1 LATMTPPSPSSGVPA
16 PSAADAGRY
25 DTSFFGHPR
34 GLSTLFFTEM
44 WERFSYYGM
53 RAILILFMTAA
64 VADGG
69 LGFDASKG
77 GLILGTYAGLVYLMS
92 VPGGWIADKFLG
104 LRRAVLYGGV
114 VIMLGHIALAVPS
127 VPSFY
132 LGLGLVIIGTGL
144 LKGNISAIVG
154 ALYTPEDHRRDAGF
168 SIYYMGINLGAFISP
183 LVVGWLAQSPRF
195 KGILTGM
202 GISPETSWHWGFGAA
217 AVGMFFGIVQY
228 LAGWKYLGDAGMKPA
243 KPASPSAAAGHKR
256 ALIIGLALS
265 VGLVALLWVLART
278 GMVVITPER
287 VSKTFGTVL
296 ALTPL
301 VLFPALYFFGDYDA
315 QEKKQLIVIMVL
327 FFGAAVFWSVF
338 EQAASTLNLFADR
351 NTDLTITNG
360 LAATVSLT
368 LLVPAVLSIRW
379 LLGLP
384 ARPPLSIGFAALVNV
399 LVLLA
404 IYYMFTHRGEAFQ
417 SSYFQSANS
426 MYIIVLAPLFA
437 TLWVSLGNREPSSP
451 AKFAVGLLF
460 VALGFAIL
468 IIAAKLSANGVRVSP
483 LWLVAT
489 YFLHTV
495 GELCLSPVGL
505 SAMTRLAP
513 ARIVGMVL
521 GIWFLA
527 TSLGNWM
534 AGFASSMYERMPLA
548 TLFGVV
554 TALALVATVMLALV
568 VGPIKRMLARK

>member
-1 LATMTPPSPSSGVPA
+1 LATMSTPA
-16 PSAADAGRY
+16 PSSATPPPARQMGHHDSA
-25 DTSFFGHPR
+25 FFGHPR

-53 RAILILFMTAA
+53 RAILILFMTAS
-64 VADGG
+64 VANGG
-69 LGFDASKG
+69 LGFEASKG
-77 GLILGTYAGLVYLMS
+77 GLILGTYAGSVYLMS

-114 VIMLGHIALAVPS
+114 VIMLGHIALAIPS
-127 VPSFY
+127 VPTFY
-132 LGLGLVIIGTGL
+132 LGLALVIIGTGL

-154 ALYTPEDHRRDAGF
+154 ALYSPEDHRRDAGF
-168 SIYYMGINLGAFISP
+168 SIYYMGINIGGFISP
-183 LVVGWLAQSPRF
+183 LVVGWLAQSPAF
-195 KGILTGM
+195 KGILASVGV
-202 GISPETSWHWGFGAA
+202 SPETSWHWGFGAA
-217 AVGMFFGIVQY
+217 AVGMFFGIIQY
-228 LAGWKYLGDAGMKPA
+228 LSGWKYLGDAGMEPA
-243 KPASPSAAAGHKR
+243 KPASPSVAAGHKR
-256 ALIIGLALS
+256 TLLIGLALS
-265 VGLVALLWVLART
+265 VGLVALLWVLARS
-278 GMVVITPER
+278 GMLVITPER

-296 ALTPL
+296 AVTPL
-301 VLFPALYFFGDYDA
+301 VLFPVLYFFGDYNP

-351 NTDLTITNG
+351 NSDLTLTTG
-360 LAATVSLT
+360 LAAVMSLT
-368 LLVPAVLSIRW
+368 LLIPAVLSIRW

-384 ARPPLSIGFAALVNV
+384 ARTPMSLGFTALVNV
-399 LVLLA
+399 LVFGA
-404 IYYMFTHRGEAFQ
+404 IYYMFTHQGEAIQ

-426 MYIIVLAPLFA
+426 MFIIVLAPLFA
-437 TLWVSLGNREPSSP
+437 TLWVSLGDREPSSP

-489 YFLHTV
+489 YFLHTI

-513 ARIVGMVL
+513 ARIVGLVL

-534 AGFASSMYERMPLA
+534 AGFAASMYERMPLA

-554 TALALVATVMLALV
+554 TALALLATAILAVL

>member
-1 LATMTPPSPSSGVPA
+1 MTPPSA
-16 PSAADAGRY
+16 PSGTTPAAAPGSSH
-25 DTSFFGHPR
+25 DTAFFGHPR

-77 GLILGTYAGLVYLMS
+77 GLILGTYAGMVYLMS
-92 VPGGWIADKFLG
+92 VPGGWLADKFLG
-104 LRRAVLYGGV
+104 QRRAVLYGGI
-114 VIMLGHIALAVPS
+114 VIMAGHIALAVPT

-132 LGLGLVIIGTGL
+132 TGLGLVIIGTGL
-144 LKGNISAIVG
+144 LKGNISALVG
-154 ALYTPEDHRRDAGF
+154 QLYTPEDRRRDAGF
-168 SIYYMGINLGAFISP
+168 SIYYIGINTGAFISP
-183 LVVGWLAQSPRF
+183 LVVGWLAQSPQW
-195 KGILTGM
+195 KGILAGM

-217 AVGMFFGIVQY
+217 AVGMFFGVVQY
-228 LAGWKYLGDAGMKPA
+228 MFGWKYLGDAGMNPA
-243 KPASPSAAAGHKR
+243 KPASEAEARGHKR
-256 ALIIGLALS
+256 TLVFGFLIAVTLVGVLYLLAK
-265 VGLVALLWVLART
+265 T
-278 GMVVITPER
+278 GAITITPER

-301 VLFPALYFFGDYDA
+301 VLFPVLYFLGDYSP

-327 FFGAAVFWSVF
+327 FFGATVFWSVF

-351 NTDLTITNG
+351 NTDLTITTS
-360 LAATVSLT
+360 LA
-368 LLVPAVLSIRW
+368 AVLSLALVVPAW
-379 LLGLP
+379 LAGNWWRKLP
-384 ARPPLSIGFAALVNV
+384 AKTPLATGFALLVV
-399 LVLLA
+399 GMVALA
-404 IYYMFTHRGEAFQ
+404 IYYMFTHTGEPFA
-417 SSYFQSANS
+417 SSYFQSANA
-426 MYIIVLAPLFA
+426 MYIVVLAPLFA
-437 TLWVSLGNREPSSP
+437 TLWVKLGDKEPSSP

-468 IIAAKLSANGVRVSP
+468 ILAAKTAITGVKVSP

-489 YFLHTV
+489 YFLHTI

-513 ARIVGMVL
+513 ARIVGLVL

-527 TSLGNWM
+527 TSLGNWL
-534 AGFASSMYERMPLA
+534 AGFASSMYESMPLP

-554 TALALVATVMLALV
+554 TALTLVATVILAVL
-568 VGPIKRMLARK
+568 VGPMKKLLAKRPE

>member
-1 LATMTPPSPSSGVPA
+1 LATMTSPTASA
-16 PSAADAGRY
+16 EPSATAHGGAH
-25 DTSFFGHPR
+25 DTAFFGHPR

-53 RAILILFMTAA
+53 RAILILFMTAT

-77 GLILGTYAGLVYLMS
+77 GLILGTYAGMVYLMS
-92 VPGGWIADKFLG
+92 VPGGWLADKFLG

-114 VIMLGHIALAVPS
+114 VIMSGHIALAIPS

-144 LKGNISAIVG
+144 LKPNISAMVG
-154 ALYTPEDHRRDAGF
+154 TLYSPEDHRRDAGF
-168 SIYYMGINLGAFISP
+168 SIYYMGINTGAFISP
-183 LVVGWLAQSPRF
+183 LVVGWLAQSPAW
-195 KGILTGM
+195 KGMLSGM
-202 GISPETSWHWGFGAA
+202 GIAPETSWHWGFGAA

-228 LAGWKYLGDAGMKPA
+228 LAGWKYLGDSGMKPA
-243 KPASPSAAAGHKR
+243 KPASEAEARGHKR
-256 ALIIGLALS
+256 TLLIGFIAS
-265 VGLVALLWVLART
+265 VTLVAVLYLLAST
-278 GMVVITPER
+278 GMITITPER
-287 VSKTFGTVL
+287 VSRTFGTVL
-296 ALTPL
+296 ALTPV
-301 VLFPALYFFGDYDA
+301 VLFPVLYFFGNYNP

-327 FFGAAVFWSVF
+327 FFGATVFWSVF

-351 NTDLTITNG
+351 NTDLTIT
-360 LAATVSLT
+360 LPLTVVLT
-368 LLVPAVLSIRW
+368 LTLVVPALLSLRW
-379 LLGLP
+379 FINLP
-384 ARPPLSIGFAALVNV
+384 KKTPLAVGFALLVNGMV
-399 LVLLA
+399 LGA
-404 IYYMFTHRGEAFQ
+404 IYYMFTHLGQAFQ
-417 SSYFQSANS
+417 SAYFQSANA
-426 MYIIVLAPLFA
+426 MYIVVLAPLFA
-437 TLWVSLGNREPSSP
+437 TLWVTLGDREPSSP

-489 YFLHTV
+489 YFLHTI

-513 ARIVGMVL
+513 ARIVGLVL

-527 TSLGNWM
+527 TSLGNWL
-534 AGFASSMYERMPLA
+534 AGFASSLYEQMPLA

-554 TALALVATVMLALV
+554 TTLTLVATVVLSALV
-568 VGPIKRMLARK
+568 GPMKRLIRKE

>member
-1 LATMTPPSPSSGVPA
+1 MATMTTPTAGAEA
-16 PSAADAGRY
+16 PSTAGHTGAHDAA
-25 DTSFFGHPR
+25 FFGHPR

-77 GLILGTYAGLVYLMS
+77 GLILGTYAGMVYLMS
-92 VPGGWIADKFLG
+92 VPGGWLADKFLG

-114 VIMLGHIALAVPS
+114 VIMAGHISLAIPS
-127 VPSFY
+127 VPTFY

-144 LKGNISAIVG
+144 LKPNISALVG
-154 ALYTPEDHRRDAGF
+154 TLYTPEDHRRDAGF
-168 SIYYMGINLGAFISP
+168 SIYYIGINTGAFISP
-183 LVVGWLAQSPRF
+183 LVVGWLAQSPRW
-195 KGILTGM
+195 KGILSGM
-202 GISPETSWHWGFGAA
+202 GIAPETSWHWGFGAA

-228 LAGWKYLGDAGMKPA
+228 LAGWKYLGDAGMSPA
-243 KPASPSAAAGHKR
+243 KPASEAEARGHKR
-256 ALIIGLALS
+256 TLLIGFIAS
-265 VGLVALLWVLART
+265 VTLVAVLYLLSST
-278 GMVVITPER
+278 GMITITPER

-301 VLFPALYFFGDYDA
+301 VLFPVLYFFGDYDA
-315 QEKKQLIVIMVL
+315 REKKQLIVIMVL
-327 FFGAAVFWSVF
+327 FFGATVFWSVF

-351 NTDLTITNG
+351 NTDLTITRA
-360 LAATVSLT
+360 LAAVLALTLVVPAFLSARWLLRLPKKTPLAVGFT
-368 LLVPAVLSIRW
+368 LLVN
-379 LLGLP
+379 G
-384 ARPPLSIGFAALVNV
+384 
-399 LVLLA
+399 LVLGG
-404 IYYMFTHRGEAFQ
+404 IYYMFTHIGEPFESA
-417 SSYFQSANS
+417 YFQSANA
-426 MYIIVLAPLFA
+426 MYIVVLAPLFA
-437 TLWVSLGNREPSSP
+437 TLWVSLGDREPSSP

-468 IIAAKLSANGVRVSP
+468 IIAARLSANGVRVSP

-489 YFLHTV
+489 YFLHTI

-513 ARIVGMVL
+513 ARIVGLVL

-527 TSLGNWM
+527 TSLGNWL
-534 AGFASSMYERMPLA
+534 AGFASSLYEQMPLP

-554 TALALVATVMLALV
+554 TTLTLVATVVLSGL
-568 VGPIKRMLARK
+568 VGPMKRLIRKE

>member
-1 LATMTPPSPSSGVPA
+1 MATMTTPA
-16 PSAADAGRY
+16 AGAGDHPAAAAGGPH
-25 DTSFFGHPR
+25 DTAFFGHPR

-77 GLILGTYAGLVYLMS
+77 GLILGTYAGMVYLMS
-92 VPGGWIADKFLG
+92 VPGGWLADKFLG

-114 VIMLGHIALAVPS
+114 VIMAGHIALAIPS
-127 VPSFY
+127 VPTFY

-144 LKGNISAIVG
+144 LKPNISAMVG
-154 ALYTPEDHRRDAGF
+154 TLYTPEDHRRDAGF
-168 SIYYMGINLGAFISP
+168 SIYYIGINTGAFISP
-183 LVVGWLAQSPRF
+183 LVVGWLAQSPSF
-195 KGILTGM
+195 KGILGDV
-202 GISPETSWHWGFGAA
+202 GIAPETSWHWGFGAA

-228 LAGWKYLGDAGMKPA
+228 LAGWKFLGDAGMSPA
-243 KPASPSAAAGHKR
+243 KPASEAEARGHKR
-256 ALIIGLALS
+256 TLLIGLIAS
-265 VGLVALLWVLART
+265 VTLVAVLYFLAST
-278 GMVVITPER
+278 GMVTITPER
-287 VSKTFGTVL
+287 VSRTFGTVL

-301 VLFPALYFFGDYDA
+301 VLFPVLYFFGDYNA

-327 FFGAAVFWSVF
+327 FFGATVFWSVF

-351 NTDLTITNG
+351 NTDLTITTP
-360 LAATVSLT
+360 LAVVLTLT
-368 LLVPAVLSIRW
+368 LLVPAYLSGRW
-379 LLGLP
+379 FLRLP
-384 ARPPLSIGFAALVNV
+384 KKTPLAIAFALLVNGMV
-399 LVLLA
+399 LGA
-404 IYYMFTHRGEAFQ
+404 IYYMFTHIGDAFQ
-417 SSYFQSANS
+417 SAYFQSANA
-426 MYIIVLAPLFA
+426 MYIVVLAPLFA
-437 TLWVSLGNREPSSP
+437 TLWVSLGDREPSSP

-468 IIAAKLSANGVRVSP
+468 IVAAKLSANGVRVSP

-489 YFLHTV
+489 YFLHTI

-513 ARIVGMVL
+513 ARIVGLVL

-527 TSLGNWM
+527 TSLGNWL
-534 AGFASSMYERMPLA
+534 AGFASSMYEQMPLA

-554 TALALVATVMLALV
+554 TGLTLVATAVLTVL
-568 VGPIKRMLARK
+568 VGPMKKLLAKR